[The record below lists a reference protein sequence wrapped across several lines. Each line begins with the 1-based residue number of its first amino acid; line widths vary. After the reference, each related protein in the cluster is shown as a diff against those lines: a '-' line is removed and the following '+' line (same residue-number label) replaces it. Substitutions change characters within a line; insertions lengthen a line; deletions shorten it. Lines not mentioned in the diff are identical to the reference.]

1 MTQVVD
7 AAIVRD
13 YLGVDS
19 NAGQYN
25 ATSMDNNILAAQD
38 YLEHRTGRWFIDRP
52 TTTFTTTT
60 NGRAQVYIPGFRTIT
75 GVSFAGSAL
84 TIDSTAWKIPDP
96 LGTGIYV
103 ALQLRPFTAH
113 GRNDG
118 PWWLYLGGAT
128 TNWFDTN
135 ADSPY
140 DPRNYGGS
148 GESSIPNDLVVSGD
162 GGYTTATLPSMFIHA
177 VTVLAAFYT
186 QRPAAILADVAITPS
201 GGVLNYAALPSEVN
215 EFIRVWS
222 IGETAV
228 SV

>member
-75 GVSFAGSAL
+75 AVSFAGSAL
-84 TIDSTAWKIPDP
+84 TIDSTAWMNID
-96 LGTGIYV
+96 GRV
-103 ALQLRPFTAH
+103 AVVYP
-113 GRNDG
+113 
-118 PWWLYLGGAT
+118 PSPET
-128 TNWFDTN
+128 TRSFGML
-135 ADSPY
+135 DSPA
-140 DPRNYGGS
+140 P
-148 GESSIPNDLVVSGD
+148 P
-162 GGYTTATLPSMFIHA
+162 
-177 VTVLAAFYT
+177 
-186 QRPAAILADVAITPS
+186 
-201 GGVLNYAALPSEVN
+201 
-215 EFIRVWS
+215 
-222 IGETAV
+222 
-228 SV
+228 